1 MDKTIRISVRNLIE
15 FVLRSGD
22 IDNSFMS
29 TSRALE
35 GTLAHQKVQKS
46 YGNEYSPEVTL
57 KHSFSYNDYSLEVE
71 GRADGIFKL
80 PEEIIID
87 EIKSTTK
94 DLETIEEDFNHLH
107 WAQAKCYA
115 YIYALQNELTSIY
128 IQLSY
133 FHIESEEIKIF
144 KKRFKMGELE
154 DFFLNIVDKYIQW
167 ANLTFYWGE
176 TRDKSIINLEF
187 PFESYRKGQRELA
200 VAAYK
205 TIVERKNLF
214 VQAPTGIGKTM
225 STLFPAIKSI
235 GEGHISKIFYLTAKT
250 ITRKVPIDSMVI
262 MMNKGLKMKTLVIT
276 AKDKIC
282 LNHEVKCNPKDCSYA
297 KGHFN
302 RVNDAIMD
310 IFENEDMIT
319 REIIIDY
326 AEKHHVCPFEF
337 SLDMSLWADVII
349 CDYNYVFDP
358 QVYLKRFFEGLSNNY
373 GFLIDE
379 AHNLVD
385 RSREMFSCEIN
396 KADFLD
402 LRDIFKE
409 DYSAIYKNF
418 NKINTIMNKIKKDYE
433 IKDNYYQQE
442 EITDLYYPM
451 KRLVTLM
458 EPWLIE
464 EKDHS
469 EYEKV
474 IELYFNM
481 ITYMKMSELY
491 DEHYIT
497 SIEVIDRDMI
507 LKLYC
512 VDSSFL
518 LGEALKRGRASIFF
532 SATLTPLDYH
542 MDLLGGNKDDYYIKL
557 SSPFPRENL
566 CLIIRDD
573 ISTRYRDRE
582 KTYENIVDTIET
594 FISSKEG
601 NYFIFFPSY
610 IYMTKIY
617 ELLIDSNPDLNIITQ
632 EGNMKEKDREE
643 FLNNFN
649 KEDNLIAFAVMG
661 GIFSEGIDLV
671 GDKLIGAIIIGVGLP
686 QICFERNII
695 KDYFD
700 HHENKGFDYA
710 YTYPGINKVLQS
722 AGRVIRSEEDKGSV
736 LLIDDRFTT
745 YRYKK
750 LFPNE
755 WSHYKIIRSNG
766 ELNHRLKQFWQL

>member
-235 GEGHISKIFYLTAKT
+235 GEGYISKIFYLTAKT

-507 LKLYC
+507 L
-512 VDSSFL
+512 
-518 LGEALKRGRASIFF
+518 
-532 SATLTPLDYH
+532 
-542 MDLLGGNKDDYYIKL
+542 NYI
-557 SSPFPRENL
+557 
-566 CLIIRDD
+566 
-573 ISTRYRDRE
+573 
-582 KTYENIVDTIET
+582 V
-594 FISSKEG
+594 
-601 NYFIFFPSY
+601 
-610 IYMTKIY
+610 
-617 ELLIDSNPDLNIITQ
+617 
-632 EGNMKEKDREE
+632 
-643 FLNNFN
+643 
-649 KEDNLIAFAVMG
+649 
-661 GIFSEGIDLV
+661 
-671 GDKLIGAIIIGVGLP
+671 
-686 QICFERNII
+686 
-695 KDYFD
+695 
-700 HHENKGFDYA
+700 
-710 YTYPGINKVLQS
+710 
-722 AGRVIRSEEDKGSV
+722 
-736 LLIDDRFTT
+736 
-745 YRYKK
+745 
-750 LFPNE
+750 
-755 WSHYKIIRSNG
+755 
-766 ELNHRLKQFWQL
+766 